1 MNVNTTIQV
10 LIPVQIV
17 QRERAPAPDRRERA
31 ATADSGGQDTPTRR
45 GAPPP
50 RLNLSAIMETQ
61 NRARRQKSGADNP
74 FDLSE
79 EEQAQVRE
87 LKKVDREV
95 RQHEQAHKAAA
106 GPHAGGI
113 SYTFE
118 QGPDGRRYAVAG
130 SVPIDTAPVDGNPE
144 ATIAKME
151 VVKRAA
157 LAPTKP
163 SGQDQAVAAAA
174 NQTRIQAQAELNR
187 ERDVERTGE
196 DDEAAPGPFGF
207 LNAANHYDRANQL
220 TATQQPSGVM
230 PFRTDAPD
238 IVAIFA

>member
-17 QRERAPAPDRRERA
+17 QRERAPTPGRREY
-31 ATADSGGQDTPTRR
+31 TESTDSRGQDAPTRR

-50 RLNLSAIMETQ
+50 RLNLAAITETQ
-61 NRARRQKSGADNP
+61 NRAPRQKSGAGNP
-74 FDLSE
+74 LDLSE

-87 LKKVDREV
+87 LQKVDREV
-95 RQHEQAHKAAA
+95 RQHEQAHKAAG
-106 GPHAGGI
+106 GPFVGGV

-118 QGPDGRRYAVAG
+118 QGPDGQRYAVAG
-130 SVPIDTAPVDGNPE
+130 SVPIDTAPVDGDPE
-144 ATIAKME
+144 ATIRKME

-163 SGQDQAVAAAA
+163 SGQDQAVASAAD
-174 NQTRIQAQAELNR
+174 QTRIQAQAELNR
-187 ERDVERTGE
+187 ARDGERAGE
-196 DDEAAPGPFGF
+196 DDETAPGPQGF
-207 LNAANHYDRANQL
+207 LNAANLYDRANQL
-220 TATQQPSGVM
+220 TATQQPSGAV
-230 PFRTDAPD
+230 PFRPDAPD

>member
-31 ATADSGGQDTPTRR
+31 GTADFRGQDAPTRR

-50 RLNLSAIMETQ
+50 RLNLAAITETQ

-74 FDLSE
+74 LDLSE

-95 RQHEQAHKAAA
+95 RQHEQAHKAAG
-106 GPHAGGI
+106 GPFVGGV

-118 QGPDGRRYAVAG
+118 QGPDGQRYAVAG
-130 SVPIDTAPVDGNPE
+130 SVPIDTAPVDGDPE

-163 SGQDQAVAAAA
+163 SGQDQAVASAAD
-174 NQTRIQAQAELNR
+174 QTRVQAQAELNR
-187 ERDVERTGE
+187 ERDDELSGE
-196 DDEAAPGPFGF
+196 DDETATGPLGF
-207 LNAANHYDRANQL
+207 FNAASHYDRASQL
-220 TATQQPSGVM
+220 TATQQPAGVM
-230 PFRTDAPD
+230 PFRPDALD
-238 IVAIFA
+238 IVEIFA